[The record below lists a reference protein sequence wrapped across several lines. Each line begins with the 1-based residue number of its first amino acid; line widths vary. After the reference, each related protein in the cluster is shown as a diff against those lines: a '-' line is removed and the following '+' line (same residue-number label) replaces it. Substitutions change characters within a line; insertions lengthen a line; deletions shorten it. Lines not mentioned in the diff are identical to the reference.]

1 MPRRTSWT
9 PVLRGLFGLLVGITP
24 IHAQTLPTGTI
35 TGRITDERS
44 GTPLPGAQLFT
55 DANRDRVAR
64 SDANGRFRLGDV
76 PAGSRTLT
84 VRMIG
89 YATRSATVSLT
100 AGQTEILANPRTRDG
115 EPYTRAQVGTF
126 IPLAFEMDA
135 FTYDQAARTAVI
147 RHDMNRVLVTNRTS
161 PFVLPFH

>member
-1 MPRRTSWT
+1 
-9 PVLRGLFGLLVGITP
+9 
-24 IHAQTLPTGTI
+24 
-35 TGRITDERS
+35 
-44 GTPLPGAQLFT
+44 
-55 DANRDRVAR
+55 
-64 SDANGRFRLGDV
+64 
-76 PAGSRTLT
+76 
-84 VRMIG
+84 MIG
-89 YATRSATVSLT
+89 YPTRSATVSLT
-100 AGQTEILANPRTRDG
+100 AGQTATTNIALPNQPLDLDAMVVTGQGGEISKRRIATTVEVVYLMRQEIFLAEGRRQADLGIRMPVAQTEILANPRTRDG